1 MPVITALSISPDGRT
16 LATGHRDGSVAL
28 WDPHTWERQGT
39 LLTQNVPVLALEFSP
54 DGRRLACGTGVAGSI
69 PNSYTP
75 GVVNV
80 WEVDDWKKSAVLRGH
95 KGMIYGLAFAATGNT
110 LVSSSGYDGGE
121 VVSPGEVILWDT
133 VTGQAHHLFSQDD
146 NAAYAA
152 TISPD
157 GKRIAVATR
166 RGVHLLEPGTGTDR
180 LLAKST
186 STDFAHI
193 AFSPDG
199 NTLAWAEE
207 NCPVILLDASA
218 GQQIAT
224 LAGRGPLAFCRTA
237 AH

>member
-1 MPVITALSISPDGRT
+1 M
-16 LATGHRDGSVAL
+16 
-28 WDPHTWERQGT
+28 
-39 LLTQNVPVLALEFSP
+39 F
-54 DGRRLACGTGVAGSI
+54 
-69 PNSYTP
+69 
-75 GVVNV
+75 
-80 WEVDDWKKSAVLRGH
+80 
-95 KGMIYGLAFAATGNT
+95 
-110 LVSSSGYDGGE
+110 
-121 VVSPGEVILWDT
+121 PGEVILWDT

-207 NCPVILLDASA
+207 KGPVILLDASA

-224 LAGRGPLAFCRTA
+224 LAGRGPLAFSPDGRTLA
-237 AH
+237 TASQDSDSMVLWAFRPGASATRCGGIRPNLLRCLFARRRYARDRKRRQVGEVMGPRVRKGVGHAG